1 MKIAIL
7 VTIAATAVI
16 TFAVPAAEED
26 LSVRAIGRKCNHGNV
41 YMPWAFAFF
50 CIGILLT
57 VT

>member
-1 MKIAIL
+1 ML
-7 VTIAATAVI
+7 TIAATAVI
-16 TFAVPAAEED
+16 TFAVPAAEEV

-41 YMPWAFAFF
+41 HMPLAFAFF